1 MSRHVSGE
9 ISIFPSTLSGRDSV
23 IQWVRRWSIG
33 PQPEASVK
41 KQHFTENFEKQ
52 IIWCKIWLRS
62 RVQRVLFLYFYF
74 QFHLRT
80 FMCLE
85 FEYQVYV
92 SNTFCFQNCVSIF
105 ASNNV
110 ASLVSLSISLSDT
123 LLNPHNRGFEGPF
136 SNNRRGLY
144 LSEIF
149 WRHSLD
155 VVTPFPNN
163 FEFLVC
169 LSVC

>member
-1 MSRHVSGE
+1 MSRHVSGQ
-9 ISIFPSTLSGRDSV
+9 ISIFSSALSGRDSV
-23 IQWVRRWSIG
+23 IQCVRRWSIG
-33 PQPEASVK
+33 PQSEALVK

-52 IIWCKIWLRS
+52 IIWCKIWLQS

-92 SNTFCFQNCVSIF
+92 SNTFCFQNRVSIF

-110 ASLVSLSISLSDT
+110 ASLVSLSISLSNT
-123 LLNPHNRGFEGPF
+123 PLNPHNCGFEGPF
-136 SNNRRGLY
+136 SNNRRGLDNIEF
-144 LSEIF
+144 S
-149 WRHSLD
+149 
-155 VVTPFPNN
+155 N
-163 FEFLVC
+163 FQNWVNLV
-169 LSVC
+169 LGRGL